1 MDRYYQKSVEDTLAS
16 LSVSDQGLTDAEAT
30 RRRQEQGFNELV
42 ETNKK
47 SFVEVFLE
55 QFKDVLVLILI
66 AAAGLSLLLGKWE
79 SSIVIMIVVLL
90 NALLGTIQYVK
101 TEQSLQSL
109 KALSSP
115 KAKVMRNGEK
125 VEIAS
130 RELLAGDILFLD
142 AGDYVSADGR
152 ILECFRGRP
161 GHHLPSSQGSQ
172 MA

>member
-30 RRRQEQGFNELV
+30 RRRQEQGFNELL

-47 SFVEVFLE
+47 SFTEVFLE

-66 AAAGLSLLLGKWE
+66 VAAGLSLLLGKWE

-101 TEQSLQSL
+101 TEQSLR
-109 KALSSP
+109 
-115 KAKVMRNGEK
+115 V
-125 VEIAS
+125 
-130 RELLAGDILFLD
+130 
-142 AGDYVSADGR
+142 
-152 ILECFRGRP
+152 
-161 GHHLPSSQGSQ
+161 
-172 MA
+172 

>member
-1 MDRYYQKSVEDTLAS
+1 MDHYYQKSVEDTLNS
-16 LSVSDQGLTDAEAT
+16 LGVSGQGLTDAEAT
-30 RRRQEQGFNELV
+30 RRRLAQGFNELL

-47 SFVEVFLE
+47 SFGEVFLE

-66 AAAGLSLLLGKWE
+66 GAAGLSLLLGKWE
-79 SSIVIMIVVLL
+79 SSLVIIMVVLL
-90 NALLGTIQYVK
+90 NAMLGTIQYIK

-130 RELLAGDILFLD
+130 RELLVGDLMFLD

-152 ILECFRGRP
+152 ILECFSLQVNDSTFAP
-161 GHHLPSSQGSQ
+161 QKQL
-172 MA
+172 